1 MKLGKVLFLT
11 LIAAVVMFAAPR
23 PSMADTGKEDEIC
36 WMKKLGRG
44 ALNMISSPID
54 IPRTIHIQTN
64 AKGGGYGWT
73 VGLVEGAG
81 QTLVRF
87 FTGAIDVVTCPF
99 DFPDPEKGPLVQPV
113 YPWENWD
120 AESL

>member
-1 MKLGKVLFLT
+1 MRFSKVLFLT
-11 LIAAVVMFAAPR
+11 LIAACVMLAAPR
-23 PSMADTGKEDEIC
+23 PSMAETGAEGEIC

-44 ALNMISSPID
+44 ALNMVSSPID
-54 IPRTIHIQTN
+54 IPRTIHIQSN

-81 QTLVRF
+81 QSLVRF

-99 DFPDPEKGPLVQPV
+99 DFPDSDKGPLMQPV
-113 YPWENWD
+113 YPWQDWD
-120 AESL
+120 SKTL